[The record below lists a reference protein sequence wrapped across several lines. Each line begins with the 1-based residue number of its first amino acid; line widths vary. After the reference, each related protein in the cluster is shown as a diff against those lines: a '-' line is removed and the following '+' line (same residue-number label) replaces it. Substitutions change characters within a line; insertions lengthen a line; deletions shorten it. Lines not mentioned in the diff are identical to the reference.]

1 MDTSLEPSPQVLRNA
16 NTDANTS
23 LMSSID
29 HSRYKR
35 KHQDDGTNSVNT
47 TPGKKARGCMK
58 SRSSTKFWRIV
69 LNWWW
74 LRMVPFMGN
83 LILIRYEDATTKL
96 AWIQGRASNILY
108 VYFRS
113 ATWKGNG

>member
-29 HSRYKR
+29 HSHYKR

-47 TPGKKARGCMK
+47 TPGKKSKGVHEIK
-58 SRSSTKFWRIV
+58 KFNKV
-69 LNWWW
+69 LADSFK
-74 LRMVPFMGN
+74 LVV
-83 LILIRYEDATTKL
+83 AT
-96 AWIQGRASNILY
+96 
-108 VYFRS
+108 
-113 ATWKGNG
+113 NGSVHGKPHTDMI